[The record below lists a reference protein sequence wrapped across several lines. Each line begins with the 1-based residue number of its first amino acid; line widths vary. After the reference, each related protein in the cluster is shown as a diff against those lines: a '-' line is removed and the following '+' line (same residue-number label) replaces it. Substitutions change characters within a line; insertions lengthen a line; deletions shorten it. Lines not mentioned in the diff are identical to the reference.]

1 MLLSLAA
8 GKVRVLEKSSE
19 AKEVL
24 ETDTFSFCADFKAK
38 LNRLRMI
45 NSVQLKETS
54 EEHAATNKK
63 VINDRQYQIE
73 AAIVRIMKTRKT
85 LTHQLL
91 VAEVFS
97 QLKFSIALP
106 DLKKRIES
114 LIERDY
120 LERDEHNLQV
130 YNYVA

>member
-38 LNRLRMI
+38 LYRLMI

-63 VINDRQYQIE
+63 VNNDRQYQIE

>member
-1 MLLSLAA
+1 
-8 GKVRVLEKSSE
+8 
-19 AKEVL
+19 
-24 ETDTFSFCADFKAK
+24 
-38 LNRLRMI
+38 MI

-91 VAEVFS
+91 
-97 QLKFSIALP
+97 ALP
-106 DLKKRIES
+106 DLLKRIES